1 MSMGVS
7 CVHIL
12 LYVRSMLYEWF
23 FTRLVHNILFIWSC
37 HNTHSQMAKIDVV
50 RLWTRHFMILDS
62 LMGRLW
68 WTERVS
74 VAQHTDT
81 SLWWTERVSVAQH
94 TDNSLFRWDSV
105 SVLKGIFDFHWQV
118 EKVFIRKDLHIIF
131 TPGKLP
137 NYKDLNLWG
146 GQKVEIQGKLIG
158 KKKSSKCPTSQARI
172 ALVYLTLWLTMN
184 VVCLWADLIHL
195 FSMLGY
201 NPQ

>member
-1 MSMGVS
+1 MDRKSE
-7 CVHIL
+7 CCL
-12 LYVRSMLYEWF
+12 
-23 FTRLVHNILFIWSC
+23 
-37 HNTHSQMAKIDVV
+37 TH
-50 RLWTRHFMILDS
+50 RHLIVMDRKSECCSTNRHLIVPK
-62 LMGRLW
+62 R
-68 WTERVS
+68 
-74 VAQHTDT
+74 HT
-81 SLWWTERVSVAQH
+81 S
-94 TDNSLFRWDSV
+94 SV
-105 SVLKGIFDFHWQV
+105 SVLKGIFDFHRQV